1 VSADP
6 VPAPSQHPISWPLGL
21 RVWLSTVEG
30 DWETDASS
38 MPLPVSD
45 VTFLFPSIF
54 FFLMVG
60 DSFEAPLSIINS
72 VVGCGRHLGGSAKQL
87 PSLVEERA
95 PPGPRSKA
103 TTFCHQQI
111 EMFLVLPCMGSDYQ
125 TCFIRFLPGAPLSSL
140 KDPISEVMLFWS
152 DKTWGLQDLIKRA
165 LPIPFHCVV
174 MGRSTSPLFAAGMCL
189 P

>member
-1 VSADP
+1 MSADP

-38 MPLPVSD
+38 CFRCDFSLSKH
-45 VTFLFPSIF
+45 I

-72 VVGCGRHLGGSAKQL
+72 EVGCGRHLGGSAKQL

-165 LPIPFHCVV
+165 LPIPFNCVV
-174 MGRSTSPLFAAGMCL
+174 MGHSTSPLFAAGMCL